1 MIERRHRKGDADSA
15 ALYSPD
21 LAYRYALTRR
31 WAEGLQVLFV
41 MLNPS
46 TATEVANDP
55 TIERCER
62 RARAWGMGALAV
74 ANLFAWRCTLPADLR
89 KAPDPVGAENDRV
102 LLDLARQSDLVLCA
116 WGFHGALL
124 GRDRAVTDLL
134 RGRGHALHHLGLTQG
149 GAPRHPLYLPYAA
162 QPQPWV

>member
-1 MIERRHRKGDADSA
+1 MIERRHRKGDADSV

-21 LAYRYALTRR
+21 LTCRYALTRR
-31 WAEGLQVLFV
+31 WGEGPQVLFV

-74 ANLFAWRCTLPADLR
+74 ANLFAWRCSRPEGLR
-89 KAPDPVGAENDRV
+89 RAADPVGADNDRV
-102 LLDLARQSDLVLCA
+102 LLDLARRSDLVLCA
-116 WGFHGALL
+116 WGVHGAHL
-124 GRDRAVTDLL
+124 GRDRMVADLL
-134 RGRGHALHHLGLTQG
+134 RSQGLALHHLGLTRA
-149 GAPRHPLYLPYAA
+149 GAPRHPLYLPYSA

>member
-1 MIERRHRKGDADSA
+1 MIERRHRKGDAESA

-31 WAEGLQVLFV
+31 WSPGPQVLFV

-62 RARAWGMGALAV
+62 RARSWGMGALAV
-74 ANLFAWRCTLPADLR
+74 ANLFAWRCTRPEELR
-89 KAPDPVGAENDRV
+89 RVPDPVGAGNDAV
-102 LLDLARQSDLVLCA
+102 LLDLARGSDLILCA
-116 WGFHGALL
+116 WGGHGALL
-124 GRDRAVTDLL
+124 GRDALVTQAL
-134 RGRGHALHHLGLTQG
+134 RGAGLALHHLGQTQA

-162 QPQPWV
+162 QPQPWD